1 MDHLLGVTEKFLRYV
16 IVPTDPWFGKIRY
29 ELHVEIEATKTVSS
43 YNGFDD
49 DIHTVVVKETRRATP
64 ADIML
69 YGNPYLEI
77 QRKD

>member
-1 MDHLLGVTEKFLRYV
+1 MNHLLGVTEKFLRYV

-29 ELHVEIEATKTVSS
+29 ELYVELEVIKTVCYDYDYSVDKFTS
-43 YNGFDD
+43 
-49 DIHTVVVKETRRATP
+49 VELRKATP
-64 ADIML
+64 SDIIQ